1 MNQKVDVKLPCESDN
16 YDWKKQFDRPLLH
29 KRIAPKKINKPTRRQ
44 YGDEWT
50 TKVALLYNHT
60 RGTIAMM
67 AKELGISE
75 STVWRLKNR
84 AVEQGLIKEDE
95 GMNILR
101 KDQVEMV
108 EKAKEADT
116 IDDLVQ
122 GFVDAEQEAKELL
135 ELIGKYKQA
144 AVACAETLG
153 AEGKPILDKIWEQL
167 SIQTGKILPLD
178 NAV

>member
-1 MNQKVDVKLPCESDN
+1 MSQKVDVKLPCESDN

-29 KRIAPKKINKPTRRQ
+29 KRIVPKKIN
-44 YGDEWT
+44 
-50 TKVALLYNHT
+50 
-60 RGTIAMM
+60 
-67 AKELGISE
+67 
-75 STVWRLKNR
+75 

-108 EKAKEADT
+108 EKAKEADV
-116 IDDLVQ
+116 IDNLVQ
-122 GFVDAEQEAKELL
+122 GFVDAEKEAKELL

-167 SIQTGKILPLD
+167 SIQTGKIFPR
-178 NAV
+178 VGY

>member
-1 MNQKVDVKLPCESDN
+1 MTK
-16 YDWKKQFDRPLLH
+16 
-29 KRIAPKKINKPTRRQ
+29 KPTRRQ
-44 YGDEWT
+44 YGDE
-50 TKVALLYNHT
+50 
-60 RGTIAMM
+60 
-67 AKELGISE
+67 
-75 STVWRLKNR
+75 
-84 AVEQGLIKEDE
+84 QGLTKEDE
-95 GMNILR
+95 DMNILR

-144 AVACAETLG
+144 AVACAEILG

-167 SIQTGKILPLD
+167 SNQTGKILPLD

>member
-1 MNQKVDVKLPCESDN
+1 MSQKVDVKLPCESDD

-29 KRIAPKKINKPTRRQ
+29 KRIVPKKIN
-44 YGDEWT
+44 
-50 TKVALLYNHT
+50 
-60 RGTIAMM
+60 
-67 AKELGISE
+67 
-75 STVWRLKNR
+75 
-84 AVEQGLIKEDE
+84 AVEQGLIKEGE

-108 EKAKEADT
+108 EKAKEADV
-116 IDDLVQ
+116 IDNLVQ
-122 GFVDAEQEAKELL
+122 GFVDAEKEAKELL

-167 SIQTGKILPLD
+167 SIQTGKILPR
-178 NAV
+178 VGY

>member
-1 MNQKVDVKLPCESDN
+1 MSQKVDVKLPCESDD

-29 KRIAPKKINKPTRRQ
+29 KRIVPKKIN
-44 YGDEWT
+44 
-50 TKVALLYNHT
+50 
-60 RGTIAMM
+60 
-67 AKELGISE
+67 
-75 STVWRLKNR
+75 
-84 AVEQGLIKEDE
+84 AVEQGLIKEGE

-108 EKAKEADT
+108 EKAKEADV

-167 SIQTGKILPLD
+167 SIQTGKILPR
-178 NAV
+178 VGY

>member
-1 MNQKVDVKLPCESDN
+1 MSQKVDVKLPCESDD

-29 KRIAPKKINKPTRRQ
+29 KRIVPKKIN
-44 YGDEWT
+44 
-50 TKVALLYNHT
+50 
-60 RGTIAMM
+60 
-67 AKELGISE
+67 
-75 STVWRLKNR
+75 
-84 AVEQGLIKEDE
+84 AVEQGLIKEGE

-108 EKAKEADT
+108 EKAKEADV
-116 IDDLVQ
+116 IDNLVQ
-122 GFVDAEQEAKELL
+122 GFVDAEREAKELL

-167 SIQTGKILPLD
+167 SIQTGKILPR
-178 NAV
+178 VGY